1 MAITVRPPEE
11 ADLEALTVIDSEYAA
26 RHGLECTVTAGTL
39 RFFGRTEHSFVAQQS
54 SPGSQVLGFV
64 FAQAVWTGDRPQVFV
79 TRIAAAGG
87 GHATHALIKALV
99 KSAYDCGVYD
109 LIARVPDADVQVRA
123 LLQEEF
129 FLPDNLA
136 TYVRVLGS
144 RGADAVAA
152 AQADRA
158 APANS
163 REQAGEAVSSRG

>member
-1 MAITVRPPEE
+1 MTVRPPEE

-54 SPGSQVLGFV
+54 GPGSHVLGFV

-87 GHATHALIKALV
+87 HATQALLKALV

-129 FLPDNLA
+129 FLPDKLA

-152 AQADRA
+152 AQADRT
-158 APANS
+158 PANS
-163 REQAGEAVSSRG
+163 KEQVGEAVSSRG